1 MKIDY
6 QSRKLIARFCESGRS
21 YGVKGLRATNST
33 EAKQVMLEAF
43 AREGPVVVDF
53 CVEEGE
59 NVFPMVPPNKGI
71 TK

>member
-1 MKIDY
+1 MKV
-6 QSRKLIARFCESGRS
+6 AEA

-43 AREGPVVVDF
+43 AYEYVVVDF

-59 NVFPMVPPNKGI
+59 NVFPMVPPNKGNNEMI
-71 TK
+71 MKRWEE